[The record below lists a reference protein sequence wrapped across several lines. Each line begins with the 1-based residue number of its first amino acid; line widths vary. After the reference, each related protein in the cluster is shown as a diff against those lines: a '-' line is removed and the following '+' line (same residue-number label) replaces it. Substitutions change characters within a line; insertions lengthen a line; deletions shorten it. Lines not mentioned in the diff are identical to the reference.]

1 MEPDAAPREPAIPP
15 ALTWGRE
22 TVTRGNRAALD
33 LGLAQELGW
42 EPACKPGSVMDG
54 HSSGM
59 HVAVHLKRPTRGPCG
74 PHVATEA
81 ARPPIWS
88 CSGWGLPCHCCY
100 QQRGALL
107 PHHFTLTNRPVGRWR
122 YIFCGT
128 FRRLAPPRRYLAP
141 CPSEPGLSS
150 TFCKAAT
157 IRPTPGEESSPITPP
172 VQAQSRRPPLA
183 I

>member
-1 MEPDAAPREPAIPP
+1 MERKGQRNCIAGEGIMMSAGADI
-15 ALTWGRE
+15 
-22 TVTRGNRAALD
+22 TVLPWDWRG
-33 LGLAQELGW
+33 ES
-42 EPACKPGSVMDG
+42 ACKPGSVLNG
-54 HSSGM
+54 HSSGI
-59 HVAVHLKRPTRGPCG
+59 HVTVHLKRPTRGPCG

-81 ARPPIWS
+81 ACPPIWS

-107 PHHFTLTNRPVGRWR
+107 PHHFTLTNRSADRWR

-157 IRPTPGEESSPITPP
+157 IRPTPGLEG
-172 VQAQSRRPPLA
+172 
-183 I
+183 